1 MGAGFGELAYDTAHL
16 LDGAA
21 LALSFV
27 LLYQRRIVAVITT
40 YAVQAWVLAA
50 AAFWQGHV
58 QAAPEI
64 YATGVIT
71 LAAKG
76 VAIPLAL
83 HRIVRRLGAHREVET
98 ALGIFPSM
106 ALGFFCVLLAV
117 LGVLPATAATQHVVA
132 REDLAMALSVVLL
145 GLVTM
150 TTRRNAITQAVGFL
164 SIENGLILAA
174 LGAPGMPMV
183 MEMSVAVL
191 VLIAVIVFG
200 LFFFRIR
207 ERFDSLDL
215 THLDRITG
223 LHR

>member
-1 MGAGFGELAYDTAHL
+1 VNSGFGVLSYDATHL

-27 LLYQRRIVAVITT
+27 LLYQRRIVAVVNT

-50 AAFWQGHV
+50 ACFWQGWA
-58 QAAPEI
+58 Q
-64 YATGVIT
+64 GVPDFYGIGLIT

-76 VAIPLAL
+76 VVIPVAL
-83 HRIVRRLGAHREVET
+83 HRIVRRLAIHREVET

-117 LGVLPATAATQHVVA
+117 LSVLPATSTTHPVA

-145 GLVTM
+145 GLITM
-150 TTRRNAITQAVGFL
+150 ITRRNALTQAVGFL
-164 SIENGLILAA
+164 SVENGLILAA
-174 LGAPGMPMV
+174 LGATGMPMII
-183 MEMSVAVL
+183 EMSVAVL
-191 VLIAVIVFG
+191 VLIAFVVFG

-207 ERFDSLDL
+207 ERFETLDV
-215 THLDRITG
+215 TRMDQVTG
-223 LHR
+223 LER

>member
-1 MGAGFGELAYDTAHL
+1 MNGGFGELTYDAAHL

-27 LLYQRRIVAVITT
+27 LLYQRRIVAVVNT

-50 AAFWQGHV
+50 AAFWQGWV
-58 QAAPEI
+58 QSAPEL

-71 LAAKG
+71 IAAKG
-76 VAIPLAL
+76 VVIPIAL
-83 HRIVRRLGAHREVET
+83 HRIIRKLAIHRDVET

-117 LGVLPATAATQHVVA
+117 LSVLPATSVAHTVA

-145 GLVTM
+145 GLIAM
-150 TTRRNAITQAVGFL
+150 ITRRNALTQAVGFL
-164 SIENGLILAA
+164 SVENGLILAA
-174 LGAPGMPMV
+174 LGAPGMPLV

-191 VLIAVIVFG
+191 VLIAFVVFG

-207 ERFDSLDL
+207 ERFDSLDV
-215 THLDRITG
+215 TRLDQVTG